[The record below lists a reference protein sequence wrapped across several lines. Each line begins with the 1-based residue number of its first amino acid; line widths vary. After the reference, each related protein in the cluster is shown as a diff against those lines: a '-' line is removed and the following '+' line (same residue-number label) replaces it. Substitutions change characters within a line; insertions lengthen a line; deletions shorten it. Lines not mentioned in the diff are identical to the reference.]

1 MSQPLSPLESAADDT
16 IKSWPDV
23 RAKQTFGHRGYVH
36 GGKQF
41 AFIAEKGLAIKAANG
56 AHAEALY
63 AAGSAVPF
71 EYGEGMEMH
80 GWPVLPI
87 GSDTE
92 LSAALEAAWEA
103 YERFS

>member
-1 MSQPLSPLESAADDT
+1 VSQPLDPLESAADDT

-23 RAKQTFGHRGYVH
+23 RPKQAFGHRGYVH
-36 GGKQF
+36 GGKMF
-41 AFIAEKGLAIKAANG
+41 AFIAEKGLSIKAANA

-63 AAGSAVPF
+63 AAGAAVPF
-71 EYGEGMEMH
+71 EYGEGMEMR
-80 GWPVLPI
+80 GWPVLAL
-87 GSDTE
+87 GSDAE